1 MTRLVFIFVF
11 IIYPTIVT
19 ADQGINLTCINMLSN
34 LGKIYKPV
42 NYRLDSMSFE
52 YFDENQ
58 NKIISIPTK
67 NLEFGDDYFVVKLRY
82 FDLGFQKIIFDGDDE
97 PTITMSK
104 YDFINSKFIDHYK
117 CDISK
122 S

>member
-1 MTRLVFIFVF
+1 MKKILTIIF
-11 IIYPTIVT
+11 IIYPTIVI
-19 ADQGINLTCINMLSN
+19 ADQGINFTCINMLSN
-34 LGKIYKPV
+34 LGKIYKPI
-42 NYRLDSMSFE
+42 NYRLDVMSFE

-67 NLEFGDDYFVVKLRY
+67 NLEFGDDYFVVKLSDY
-82 FDLGFQKIIFDGDDE
+82 ELGFQKIIFDGDDE

-117 CDISK
+117 CDINK

>member
-1 MTRLVFIFVF
+1 MKKILTIIF
-11 IIYPTIVT
+11 IIYPTIVI

-34 LGKIYKPV
+34 LGKIYKPI
-42 NYRLDSMSFE
+42 NYRLDVMSFK

-82 FDLGFQKIIFDGDDE
+82 FELGFQKIIFDGDDE

-117 CDISK
+117 CDINK

>member
-42 NYRLDSMSFE
+42 NYRLDSISFE